1 MPEAIATF
9 REDHD
14 TMRGLLDE
22 LEMTTDE
29 AVTKREKLLITI
41 EHELKIHTRI
51 EEDAFYPAFLDAA
64 EKSDD
69 KEGQYEV
76 VRSGFRGT
84 DPRSEQFAAQA
95 KVLKNFVQQHAKE
108 EEGEMFPRARK
119 LIDSGE
125 LMRPGEALTGA
136 KESAAAGVLDR
147 PMGFV
152 RS

>member
-1 MPEAIATF
+1 MPEAIAMF

-29 AVTKREKLLITI
+29 AV
-41 EHELKIHTRI
+41 
-51 EEDAFYPAFLDAA
+51 
-64 EKSDD
+64 
-69 KEGQYEV
+69 
-76 VRSGFRGT
+76 T